1 MRIVGDG
8 VAGRI
13 SDKKELVA
21 ILLVIVV
28 GVVVCVGVIPS
39 GSQDGPNVIPKLFQ
53 Q

>member
-13 SDKKELVA
+13 SDKKDLVA

-28 GVVVCVGVIPS
+28 GVVVYVLRWS
-39 GSQDGPNVIPKLFQ
+39 HQDPKMVPT
-53 Q
+53 